1 MTTSTAPSPITARD
15 VEVAGHRL
23 HLNETGD
30 PSAPAILWLH
40 GSGPGVTALT
50 NWQAL
55 ITRLAPRFHNLAPD
69 VLGFGESA
77 HPDPAPAGMAAYTA
91 VRARVLLD
99 LLDVLGL
106 QRVHLVGNSM
116 GGMIA
121 LRMVLDAPE
130 RVDRLVLMGSGGA
143 PLAPTPDLLRMIRF
157 YEDPTGAAMRE
168 LLPRFVHDPALFAGR
183 LEEIAATRLATASR
197 PEVRRSH
204 LATFDPAGEPVRYT
218 PEELARIEQQALV
231 VHGRE
236 DRFIPVHAGY
246 FLAEHIRNAQ
256 LHVLPNT
263 GHWAQLEQ
271 PERFRAQ
278 VELFLGEPASAEGEP
293 PA

>member
-1 MTTSTAPSPITARD
+1 MVTTSQTAPSLISTRD
-15 VEVAGHRL
+15 VDVAGYRL

-30 PSAPAILWLH
+30 PSAPAVLWLH

-69 VLGFGESA
+69 ILGFADSS
-77 HPDPAPAGMAAYTA
+77 HPDPAPAGMGAYMA
-91 VRARVLLD
+91 LRAEVLLGLLD
-99 LLDVLGL
+99 LLGL

-116 GGMIA
+116 GAMIA

-143 PLAPTPDLLRMIRF
+143 PVAPTPDLLRMIRF
-157 YEDPTGAAMRE
+157 YEDPTEAAMRE
-168 LLPRFVHDPALFAGR
+168 LLPRFVHDPALLAGR
-183 LEEIAATRLATASR
+183 LDEIAATRLAMASR
-197 PEVRRSH
+197 PGVRRSH
-204 LATFDPAGEPVRYT
+204 LATFDPAHEPVQFT
-218 PEELARIEQQALV
+218 PEQLAGIAHETLV

-236 DRFIPVHAGY
+236 DRFLPVQASY
-246 FLAEHIRNAQ
+246 FFAEHIPRAQ

-263 GHWAQLEQ
+263 GHWVQLEQ

-278 VELFLGEPASAEGEP
+278 VELFLTEDIR
-293 PA
+293 